1 MATTDPIAPGADR
14 PDDTSLGAVFGI
26 RAFRGLW
33 IANVLAALALGTS
46 RFTFVWLIGDLTDW
60 NPAVAVL
67 GVVVGLP
74 ALLLSAQAGA
84 LADRLPPRRL
94 GLALLWSTAA
104 TFAGTAVLVASPV
117 MSVPVALACAF
128 VTAVPVAGT
137 TPLFQSLVPVVV
149 PRSRLLQAVA
159 LQNMGMMSSM
169 ILGAFVGGGII
180 ALTGVAGGFWALAA
194 ASALAA
200 VAYGRIPLPAQA
212 WGAGLARKGA
222 VREALRV
229 ALGTE
234 PLRSL
239 LGVTFVVG
247 MATAAVMLLLPAVA
261 RDVLE
266 VGSFPAGLLNATM
279 GVGLMATSLW
289 VASRPAPSRP
299 GLVLVVVMGSSL
311 GTGLFLLGWS
321 RSYALSL
328 AITLVWGAAGGV
340 TMALLRA
347 LLQEHTQP
355 ELMGRMMGLSALAQQ
370 GAFPLGSVVL
380 FGLVRLA
387 GLGPALMLAGVLCAA
402 GIWAIG
408 LFSPIRRI

>member
-1 MATTDPIAPGADR
+1 MATTDPIATGAHQ
-14 PDDTSLGAVFGI
+14 PEETSLGAVFGI
-26 RAFRGLW
+26 AAFRRLW

-104 TFAGTAVLVASPV
+104 TFAGTGVLVGSPV
-117 MSVPVALACAF
+117 ISVPVALACAF
-128 VTAVPVAGT
+128 VTAVPIAGT

-169 ILGAFVGGGII
+169 ILGAFLGGGII

-200 VAYGRIPLPAQA
+200 VAYGRVPLPDQA
-212 WGAGLARKGA
+212 PGAGLDRRGA
-222 VREALRV
+222 VRQALRV

-289 VASRPAPSRP
+289 VASRPAPARP
-299 GLVLVVVMGSSL
+299 GLVLVVVMGATM

-328 AITLVWGAAGGV
+328 AITLAWGAAGGV

-347 LLQEHTQP
+347 LLQEHTPP

-387 GLGPALMLAGVLCAA
+387 GLGPALMLAGVLCGV